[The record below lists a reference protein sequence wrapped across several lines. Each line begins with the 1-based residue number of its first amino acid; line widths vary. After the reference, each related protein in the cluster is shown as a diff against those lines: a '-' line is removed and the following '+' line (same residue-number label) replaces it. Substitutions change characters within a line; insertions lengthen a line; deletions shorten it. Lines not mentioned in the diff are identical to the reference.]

1 MKRPETRA
9 LLAAVSFCGVQLALF
24 LALVPLAP
32 TDARADSA
40 SLGKKLEMAPVDSE
54 VLEALKA
61 TAEPVAEP
69 PEDPAAFDAEEVRD
83 DILVLL
89 AELPTPEPKAEAADA
104 AQAAVVTPEDP
115 EQPANP
121 KAEMV
126 EEEPE
131 LVDLVLPSKTMGGY

>member
-9 LLAAVSFCGVQLALF
+9 PLAAVSFCGVQLALF

-89 AELPTPEPKAEAADA
+89 AELPTPEPKANA